1 MKKLVLSAAVLL
13 AAVCACQKEAPQQ
26 ENIPVEKSIF
36 TITVDASKAPVT
48 KALEQD
54 GNALKAIWAEGESVT
69 VYLESGGSPIG
80 TLEPTTFGTAST
92 KLEGS
97 IDAYGLS
104 EGSSLVLIY
113 PGDGTLSYLDQ
124 DGTLETI
131 SSMYDFASANVKVS
145 SIADGNVSTSK
156 ASFTNLGAIVK
167 FSLKN
172 ADGTAALPV
181 RSLTISDNGE
191 SLVNECL
198 ATDEGWLESY
208 GPVTVYA
215 RPDASDLTVAL
226 CMLGRPGPLC
236 LTANADGKYYEC
248 LRNEAFFEAG
258 KYYSGTVKMQPV
270 SYTVAGA
277 PDAVFDSGW
286 DPTLTANDM
295 SFSPGIGLYTFTKE
309 RVGKGAVIALKVV
322 KNHKWLESQGGGSY
336 PEGDNNNIYL
346 TAWEAGDLQVT
357 FNPVTHEVKAW
368 IDYDIEPGEI
378 PTVYTLCGDARV
390 FGTNWYPADTANDM
404 DDNGDGTW
412 SKTYTGV
419 EAGAVQFR
427 VVKDRSW
434 DNAVPDTQYD
444 PYYYNIPSYGDLT
457 ITFNPSADDLNK
469 ITVEFTAAEAPVD
482 TYTVAGSPKSLFGAQ
497 WDPSYTANDMTAV
510 GNGTY
515 IISYKVAEAII
526 PVTFKV
532 VKNHSWEVNSWPEGN
547 LEYSGIT
554 GPGTFTIIF
563 DPETGEITPLFEA
576 EEVTEDTYTV
586 AGEPASVFGG
596 EWNPSLTVNDMVL
609 QDNGLYR
616 KVYEWVP
623 AGALKF
629 KVVKNHSWD
638 NEAWPEQDY
647 DYNLPIGGTVTIDF
661 NPETGE
667 ITVSRASTCTVV
679 GAPEAIFVISDWVID
694 SANDMTLLEDGTYTR
709 TFTGIKSGV
718 DTQFKIVVNHSWNE
732 SYGDASTSSLNFEY
746 TTKNAND
753 LTISFNPETKEISC
767 YQEPGIYLVGSM
779 TDWGFNDNYM
789 MKPKDDGTYMLTLQ
803 RMSIGDYEFKVTVN
817 AGWGENYGVGGAPN
831 GDNYKF
837 EIVDLACDVNFVYHP
852 DTHVVSYIG
861 RNVVPKDS

>member
-13 AAVCACQKEAPQQ
+13 AAVCACQKEVPQQ
-26 ENIPVEKSIF
+26 DNIPVEKSIC
-36 TITVDASKAPVT
+36 TMTVDASKAPVT
-48 KALEQD
+48 KALEPD
-54 GNALKAIWAEGESVT
+54 GNALKAVWAEGESVT

-444 PYYYNIPSYGDLT
+444 PYYYNVPSYGNIT

-469 ITVEFTAAEAPVD
+469 ITVAFTATEVPVD
-482 TYTVAGSPKSLFGAQ
+482 TYTVAGSPESVFGEGTT
-497 WDPSYTANDMTAV
+497 WDPSATANDMVLQDDGSYRKVYDWVPA
-510 GNGTY
+510 GY
-515 IISYKVAEAII
+515 IE
-526 PVTFKV
+526 FKV
-532 VKNHSWEVNSWPEGN
+532 VKNHSWEYESWPEDN
-547 LEYSGIT
+547 YH
-554 GPGTFTIIF
+554 F
-563 DPETGEITPLFEA
+563 D
-576 EEVTEDTYTV
+576 
-586 AGEPASVFGG
+586 
-596 EWNPSLTVNDMVL
+596 
-609 QDNGLYR
+609 
-616 KVYEWVP
+616 
-623 AGALKF
+623 
-629 KVVKNHSWD
+629 
-638 NEAWPEQDY
+638 
-647 DYNLPIGGTVTIDF
+647 LPIGGKVTIDF
-661 NPETGE
+661 YPDSGTINVTRE
-667 ITVSRASTCTVV
+667 STCTVV
-679 GAPEAIFVISDWVID
+679 GEPDTIFGVSNWVID
-694 SANDMTLLEDGTYTR
+694 SSNDMTLLEDGTYKR
-709 TFTGIKSGV
+709 TYTGITAGY
-718 DTQFKIVVNHSWNE
+718 DIQYKIAINHSWNE
-732 SYGDASTSSLNFEY
+732 SYGDPDGIYYGNCGYSTINNNNLVITF
-746 TTKNAND
+746 D
-753 LTISFNPETKEISC
+753 PETKVIGC
-767 YQEPGIYLVGSM
+767 YQQPQFVTIIGSM
-779 TDWGFNDNYM
+779 TDWTFNSDYDMTLKDN
-789 MKPKDDGTYMLTLQ
+789 
-803 RMSIGDYEFKVTVN
+803 GDYTLTVHLMKEGDYAFKV
-817 AGWGENYGVGGAPN
+817 AMDHSWDENYGVDGEFG

-837 EIVDLACDVNFVYHP
+837 SIINSPCDVNFTYNPITRIVKF
-852 DTHVVSYIG
+852 IG
-861 RNVVPKDS
+861 RNVKPE